1 MSLTDWALDLVNGSY
16 ACPGHGAWESMD
28 GVERRGGKNGKKGEW
43 EGGREGGRHV
53 EMDGEGQGK
62 KEGEEERQK
71 TLKTCSQPKDRGD
84 QELGLL
90 PSHLR
95 GLGRPVSHGDGHLVL
110 GVAGREKPALL
121 LS

>member
-1 MSLTDWALDLVNGSY
+1 MEAMPVQGMV
-16 ACPGHGAWESMD
+16 PGRVWVEWKGGEG
-28 GVERRGGKNGKKGEW
+28 GVERKGLW
-43 EGGREGGRHV
+43 EGEGRDV

-62 KEGEEERQK
+62 KDGGGEREK
-71 TLKTCSQPKDRGD
+71 TLKSQTCSQPKDRGD